1 MTFNEF
7 LSDLK
12 VEFRQY
18 YDANLIDD
26 LLVYKWVNQALKKFG
41 ATIMVDQDCMV
52 SVENNKGKLPEGFFQ
67 LKAAILCEPDFIQC
81 RKEDEQ
87 VLLNSFFWT
96 DVTRKTKSWDICTDE
111 CCENE
116 VEEFTIRE
124 KTYMNEC
131 AITKV
136 YKSPMQLRLGKSFKS
151 TYCAPDCLNKYT
163 SRAENEINIVG
174 TTLQTNF
181 KEGEVY
187 LKYKGLE
194 LDDEGLV
201 IIPETPKGEVST
213 YVMVFVKRNILEY
226 ILANGD
232 DTNIIT
238 IFQYYN
244 QQAQSQLG
252 LALTDAKFSSL
263 TPKSLYKLKLRPYLE
278 RQVFENRIH

>member
-18 YDANLIDD
+18 FDANLIDD

-41 ATIMVDQDCMV
+41 ATVMVYQDKMI
-52 SVENNKGKLPEGFFQ
+52 SVENNKAKLPENFFQ
-67 LKAAILCEPDFIQC
+67 LKAAILCEPDFIEC
-81 RKEDEQ
+81 RKEDEKI
-87 VLLNSFFWT
+87 LLNSFFWT
-96 DVTRKTKSWDICTDE
+96 DVTRKQKSWDICTED
-111 CCENE
+111 CCENA

-136 YKSPMQLRLGKSFKS
+136 YKSPMELKLGKSFNK
-151 TYCAPDCLNKYT
+151 TYCAPDCLNKFA
-163 SRAENEINIVG
+163 SGARNEINIVG
-174 TTLQTNF
+174 TTLHTNF
-181 KEGEVY
+181 KEGEIY
-187 LKYKGLE
+187 LKYKGFE
-194 LDDEGLV
+194 VDEEGLT
-201 IIPETPKGEVST
+201 IIPETPKGEVSS
-213 YVMVFVKRNILEY
+213 YVMIFVKRNILEY
-226 ILANGD
+226 ILANGE

-238 IFQYYN
+238 LFQYYN
-244 QQAQSQLG
+244 QQAQTQLA
-252 LALTDAKFSSL
+252 LALTDAKFSNL